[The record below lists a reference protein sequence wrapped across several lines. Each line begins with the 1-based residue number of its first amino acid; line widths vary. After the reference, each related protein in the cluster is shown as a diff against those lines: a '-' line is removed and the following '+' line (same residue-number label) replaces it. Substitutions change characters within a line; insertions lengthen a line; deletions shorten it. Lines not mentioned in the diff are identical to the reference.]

1 MDVQLAAT
9 FQSLAGPQVPPTP
22 STPTRKATA
31 ARPSALGWRG
41 QRHGERSRAGE
52 GGAAEPADLRLRKS
66 SDRSRP
72 NVLNFDRN
80 APIGYGA
87 GQSNSSN
94 WQTPTQILDA
104 RLFKISAQFDF

>member
-1 MDVQLAAT
+1 
-9 FQSLAGPQVPPTP
+9 
-22 STPTRKATA
+22 
-31 ARPSALGWRG
+31 
-41 QRHGERSRAGE
+41 
-52 GGAAEPADLRLRKS
+52 LRKS